1 MAAIPKRIEKETQ
14 KLQQEPSPGVEAK
27 PDQANYRYFHITM
40 LGPDGTPY
48 DKGVYNLELFLPEGY
63 PMEPP
68 KVRFLT
74 KIYHPNIDKLG
85 RICLDV
91 LKDKWSPAL
100 QIRTV
105 LLSIQALLSSPEP
118 DDPLDTSVADHFKTN
133 RAEADARAKEWNALY
148 ATAP

>member
-1 MAAIPKRIEKETQ
+1 MG
-14 KLQQEPSPGVEAK
+14 LHQEPPPGVVAV
-27 PDQANYRYFHITM
+27 PDPHNYRYFHIKM
-40 LGPDGTPY
+40 SGPNSTPY
-48 DKGVYNLELFLPEGY
+48 DGGTYELELFLPEGY

-105 LLSIQALLSSPEP
+105 LLSIQPLLSAPEP
-118 DDPLDTSVADHFKTN
+118 SDPLDTKVADHFKEN
-133 RAEADARAKEWNALY
+133 RAEAEVKAKEWNQQY
-148 ATAP
+148 AMS